1 LNDPM
6 YIFNSKFDTTN
17 KMEYFLI
24 QLTCIISLLH
34 NNYNKHLME
43 FLLENNRYLELMD
56 NKITYYIW
64 GKKKPYDED
73 DMYVENEFI
82 SEIILNIFK
91 KFFLVKKYLI

>member
-1 LNDPM
+1 LNKLNFVNNYLLNNEELNKILNDPM

-56 NKITYYIW
+56 NKITYYI
-64 GKKKPYDED
+64 
-73 DMYVENEFI
+73 
-82 SEIILNIFK
+82 
-91 KFFLVKKYLI
+91 